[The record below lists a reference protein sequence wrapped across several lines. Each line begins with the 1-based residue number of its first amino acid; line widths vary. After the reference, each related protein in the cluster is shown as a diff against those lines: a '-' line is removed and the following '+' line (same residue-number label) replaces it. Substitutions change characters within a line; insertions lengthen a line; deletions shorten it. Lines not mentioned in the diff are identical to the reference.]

1 MSGAEIKS
9 CFRLLLSSGGMGG
22 QFDWWLGGQL
32 HGKRGEEE
40 RKRREAGEE
49 RQLMELLPFYGS
61 RGKRGMELLPFYG
74 SRGKRGKKEKE
85 VTVVEKRPR
94 RSKDFMSRY
103 FYRSV

>member
-1 MSGAEIKS
+1 MTCGGKTVLKQKQVSGAEIKS
-9 CFRLLLSSGGMGG
+9 RFRLLLSSGGMGG

-40 RKRREAGEE
+40 RKR
-49 RQLMELLPFYGS
+49 QL
-61 RGKRGMELLPFYG
+61 MELLPFYG